1 MTAKGANTG
10 QKAAKKTF
18 WSRKKSLMQYPGG
31 VAGQNTFGSS
41 ARLIAEEM
49 NTLSYLVRKYP
60 QEAMLHLSS
69 VSLLKELADRQQE
82 SYRNFIVSET
92 IRLGIIQL
100 TDGAVISKEDSD
112 CGNTQT

>member
-60 QEAMLHLSS
+60 REAMLHLSS
-69 VSLLKELADRQQE
+69 KTMQE
-82 SYRNFIVSET
+82 EIDARSTKHVTFVIRNIYP
-92 IRLGIIQL
+92 R
-100 TDGAVISKEDSD
+100 EDSD